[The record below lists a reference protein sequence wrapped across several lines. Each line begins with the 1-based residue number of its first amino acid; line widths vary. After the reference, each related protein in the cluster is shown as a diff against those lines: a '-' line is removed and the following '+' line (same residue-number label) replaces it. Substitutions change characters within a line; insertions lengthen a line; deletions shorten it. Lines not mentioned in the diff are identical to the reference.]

1 MNPFPTFTAAIRR
14 SITAPTVLALAGIV
28 IASGC
33 SSIGRVLRESGPAS
47 GRPDASNLPRTR
59 AERTSYRETS
69 SHADVLAFIDSL
81 QKLGAP
87 IAVGEVATTT
97 QGRSVPYVIASRPL
111 VTTPA
116 QAHRLGRPIVYVQ
129 GNIHSGEVEGKEAL
143 QMLLRDLLF
152 SRRANA
158 LDSVVL
164 IAVPNYNADGNENL
178 APQARARGSQ
188 NGPEMVGTRANAQ
201 NLNLNRDY
209 MKADAP
215 ETRGSL
221 DMFNAWDPDIFLD
234 LHTSNGS
241 YHGYALT
248 YSPSL
253 NPAAFFGGVYARDTI
268 LPVLRERMRTRH
280 RFETF
285 DYGNFRGP
293 DSTGTITWY
302 TYEHVPRFGSN
313 YYGLRGRIG
322 LLSEAYSHDP
332 FERRVASTYAFVQ
345 EVLSFAAERSGSIL
359 ALSRR
364 ADERTTAWG
373 LRPDTAPAI
382 PIRSGF
388 TTSPFTAAVL
398 VEDVPRTPGDTVRHE
413 PGLRPGERRS
423 GVIKPVSMRVI
434 DRFEPTLSRRLPTG
448 YVLDATHAD
457 AVRLLRQHGLVVQR
471 LDAEWRAPVEVFTA
485 DSVVALNQ
493 FEGHRPVRL
502 AGRWRTETRS
512 LSAGSYLISTAQPLG
527 VLAAYLLEPE
537 SDDGLVTW
545 NVFDRVLTPGSDAP
559 IVKVTAPLAVPAT
572 IVR

>member
-1 MNPFPTFTAAIRR
+1 MNHTAKM
-14 SITAPTVLALAGIV
+14 P
-28 IASGC
+28 
-33 SSIGRVLRESGPAS
+33 S
-47 GRPDASNLPRTR
+47 GRQTRIIRTPFCVVGLAMTLGGCGAIAAGGPGGVPGGTERPSSPANLPRTR

-69 SHADVLAFIDSL
+69 SHTDVLAFIDSL

-87 IAVGEVATTT
+87 IWVGEVATTT
-97 QGRSVPYVIASRPL
+97 EGRSVPYVVASRPML
-111 VTTPA
+111 TTPA
-116 QAHRLGRPIVYVQ
+116 QARRLERPVVYIQ

-143 QMLLRDLLF
+143 QAILRDLLF
-152 SRRANA
+152 DSRSNV

-178 APQARARGSQ
+178 APQRRARGSQ

-221 DMFNAWDPDIFLD
+221 DMFNTWDPDIFLD
-234 LHTSNGS
+234 LHTSDGS

-268 LPVLRERMRTRH
+268 LPLIRERMRTRH

-285 DYGNFRGP
+285 DYGNFSRP
-293 DSTGTITWY
+293 DSTGTWA

-345 EVLSFAAERSGSIL
+345 EVLSFAAERSGDIR

-364 ADERTTAWG
+364 ADAQTTAWG
-373 LRPDTAPAI
+373 RAPAAAPRI
-382 PIRSGF
+382 PVRADFMTQPTRGDI
-388 TTSPFTAAVL
+388 L
-398 VEDVPRTPGDTVRHE
+398 VETVTRVQGDTVVHE
-413 PGLRPGERRS
+413 PGLRPGERRT
-423 GVIKPVSMRVI
+423 GVIRPVAMTII
-434 DRFEPTLSRRLPTG
+434 DRFEPTLTRPMASA
-448 YVLDATHAD
+448 YVLDATQTE
-457 AVRLLRQHGLVVQR
+457 AVRLLRLHGVVVQR
-471 LDAEWRAPVEVFTA
+471 LDAEWRTPVEVFVP
-485 DSVVALNQ
+485 DSVVALRA

-502 AGRWRTETRS
+502 EGRWRSDTRV
-512 LSAGSYLISTAQPLG
+512 LPAGSYLITTAQPLG
-527 VLAAYLLEPE
+527 VLVTYLLEPE

-545 NVFDRVLTPGSDAP
+545 NVFDRVLAAGAESPV
-559 IVKVTAPLAVPAT
+559 IRVTVPVAAAAT
-572 IVR
+572 VVR

>member
-1 MNPFPTFTAAIRR
+1 MSLMPHGRRAIACTLAIALVGPGCGSTGAGTTA
-14 SITAPTVLALAGIV
+14 TG
-28 IASGC
+28 
-33 SSIGRVLRESGPAS
+33 GPAI
-47 GRPDASNLPRTR
+47 GGMTRPGSRTLPATR
-59 AERTSYRETS
+59 AERTRYLETS

-81 QKLGAP
+81 QVLGAP
-87 IAVGEVATTT
+87 IWVGEVARTT
-97 QGRSVPYVIASRPL
+97 QGRSIPYVVASRPL

-116 QAHRLGRPIVYVQ
+116 QARRLNRPIVYVQ

-152 SRRANA
+152 AAGPNA

-178 APQARARGSQ
+178 APQLRARSAQ

-209 MKADAP
+209 IKADAP

-221 DMFNAWDPDIFLD
+221 EMFNAWDPDIFVD
-234 LHTSNGS
+234 LHTSDGS

-253 NPAAFFGGVYARDTI
+253 NPAAFFGGVYARDTVY
-268 LPVLRERMRTRH
+268 PVLRERMRSRH

-285 DYGNFRGP
+285 DYGNFNRG
-293 DSTGTITWY
+293 DSTGTWS
-302 TYEHVPRFGSN
+302 TYEHVPRFGTN

-345 EVLSFAAERSGSIL
+345 EILAYVSERSGSVL

-364 ADERTTAWG
+364 ADEQTTAWG
-373 LRPDTAPAI
+373 KAPGSAPAI
-382 PIRSGF
+382 PIRAEL
-388 TTSPFTAAVL
+388 TKSPFRGDIL
-398 VEDVPRTPGDTVRHE
+398 VEQVSRTQGDTVRHQ

-423 GVIKPVSMRVI
+423 GIIRAVRMTIA
-434 DRFEPTLSRRLPTG
+434 DRFEPTLARPMPTG

-457 AVRLLRQHGLVVQR
+457 AVRLLKQHGVIVQR
-471 LDAEWRAPVEVFTA
+471 LDNEWRTAVETFVPDTVI
-485 DSVVALNQ
+485 SLQQ

-502 AGRWRTETRS
+502 EGQWRRDTRT
-512 LSAGSYLISTAQPLG
+512 LAAGSYLIATSQPLG
-527 VLAAYLLEPE
+527 ILAVYLLEPE

-545 NVFDRVLTPGSDAP
+545 NVFDRVLAP
-559 IVKVTAPLAVPAT
+559 RSEAPVLRITGTITAAAT
-572 IVR
+572 IER

>member
-1 MNPFPTFTAAIRR
+1 MIHFRRALRAYALAVAAIALGSACGGGAARNAAPGAT
-14 SITAPTVLALAGIV
+14 TAVGTTRPAG
-28 IASGC
+28 
-33 SSIGRVLRESGPAS
+33 
-47 GRPDASNLPRTR
+47 NLPTTR
-59 AERTSYRETS
+59 AERTAYRETS

-87 IAVGEVATTT
+87 IWVGEVAKTTE
-97 QGRSVPYVIASRPL
+97 GRSVPFVVASRPL

-116 QAHRLGRPIVYVQ
+116 QARRLGRPVVYVQ

-152 SRRANA
+152 SNRPNV

-178 APQARARGSQ
+178 APQARARGAQ

-209 MKADAP
+209 IKADAP
-215 ETRGSL
+215 ETVGSL
-221 DMFNAWDPDIFLD
+221 AMFNAWDPEIFLD
-234 LHTSNGS
+234 LHTSDGS

-268 LPVLRERMRTRH
+268 YPTIRERMRTRH

-285 DYGNFRGP
+285 DYGNWNRA
-293 DSTGTITWY
+293 DTTGTWS

-332 FERRVASTYAFVQ
+332 FDRRVASTYAFVQ
-345 EVLSFAAERSGSIL
+345 EVLSYAAERSESIL

-364 ADERTTAWG
+364 ADEQTTAWG
-373 LRPDTAPAI
+373 RAPASAPAI
-382 PIRSGF
+382 PIRAQL
-388 TTSPFTAAVL
+388 TRTPFKGDIL
-398 VEDVPRTPGDTVRHE
+398 VETVTRAQGDTVRHE
-413 PGLRPGERRS
+413 PGLRPGERRT
-423 GVIKPVSMRVI
+423 GVIRPVRMSVA
-434 DRFEPTLSRRLPTG
+434 DRFEPTMTRPMPTG
-448 YVLDATHAD
+448 YLMDATHPD
-457 AVRLLRQHGLVVQR
+457 AIRLLRMHGVVVAR
-471 LDAEWRAPVEVFTA
+471 LDTDWRTEVEVFVPDTVI
-485 DSVVALNQ
+485 SLQQ

-502 AGRWRTETRS
+502 EGRWRRESRT
-512 LSAGSYLISTAQPLG
+512 LPAGSYLIPTAQPLG
-527 VLAAYLLEPE
+527 VLAVYLLEPE
-537 SDDGLVTW
+537 TDDGLVTW
-545 NVFDRVLTPGSDAP
+545 NVFDRVLARGIDAP
-559 IVKVTAPLAVPAT
+559 VMRVTGPITVPAT
-572 IVR
+572 IER

>member
-1 MNPFPTFTAAIRR
+1 MSHWSAMPRTIMC
-14 SITAPTVLALAGIV
+14 ALAAMTV
-28 IASGC
+28 VGC
-33 SSIGRVLRESGPAS
+33 GGMAATGAGSPPGGGGPPTTGPA
-47 GRPDASNLPRTR
+47 LPRTR
-59 AERTSYRETS
+59 AERTNYRETS

-87 IAVGEVATTT
+87 IWVGEVATTT
-97 QGRSVPYVIASRPL
+97 EGRSVPYVVASRPM

-116 QAHRLGRPIVYVQ
+116 QARRLGRPVVYIQ

-143 QMLLRDLLF
+143 QAILRDLLF
-152 SRRANA
+152 SSRPNA

-164 IAVPNYNADGNENL
+164 IAVPNYNADGNENPG
-178 APQARARGSQ
+178 PQRRNRGSQ

-221 DMFNAWDPDIFLD
+221 DMFNSWDPDIFVD

-285 DYGNFRGP
+285 DYGNFNRG
-293 DSTGTITWY
+293 DSTGTWA

-313 YYGLRGRIG
+313 YYGVRGRIG

-345 EVLSFAAERSGSIL
+345 EILSFAAERSASIL

-364 ADERTTAWG
+364 ADEQTTAWG
-373 LRPDTAPAI
+373 RAPMTAPPI
-382 PIRSGF
+382 PIRASF
-388 TTSPFTAAVL
+388 MKEPTRADVL
-398 VEDVPRTPGDTVRHE
+398 VETVTRTQGDSVIHE
-413 PGLRPGERRS
+413 AGLRPGERRT
-423 GVIKPVSMRVI
+423 GVIRPVRMTVI
-434 DRFEPTLSRRLPTG
+434 DRFEPTLSRPMPSAYAMDRTQ
-448 YVLDATHAD
+448 TE
-457 AVRLLRQHGLVVQR
+457 AVRMLRQHGVVVQR
-471 LDAEWRAPVEVFTA
+471 LDAEWRTGVEVFVP
-485 DSVVALNQ
+485 DSVIALRE

-502 AGRWRTETRS
+502 EGRWRTETRV
-512 LSAGSYLISTAQPLG
+512 LPAGSYLITTAQPLG
-527 VLAAYLLEPE
+527 VLAVYLLEPE

-545 NVFDRVLTPGSDAP
+545 NQFDRVLAVGAEAP
-559 IVKVTAPLAVPAT
+559 VLRVTGPVTAAAT
-572 IVR
+572 VVR